1 VWNVCLSITIV
12 ASELSCFSQ
21 IIAVSL
27 CKIPSWCLL
36 VSICLLA
43 GMLLCCVCTV
53 WSSLSLLM
61 RPYTLPHDTL
71 FVWLLNSYA
80 YSNKR
85 WWWTWRGWAFAQC
98 VRWLSGWICYLIYQL
113 SRYAYLLHVYWGIW
127 TALRNCIAFLYYQFS
142 STKVQER
149 NARFSTTPLLFSMPT
164 KPPPIML
171 LPPSLQSTNLLPLY

>member
-1 VWNVCLSITIV
+1 MPAGFYLSSCWNV
-12 ASELSCFSQ
+12 
-21 IIAVSL
+21 
-27 CKIPSWCLL
+27 
-36 VSICLLA
+36 
-43 GMLLCCVCTV
+43 LCCVCTV

-80 YSNKR
+80 YSNKG